1 MDKLERVQKVARPL
15 EEVFSFFADP
25 VNLEELTPHFL
36 QFKILTPQPVEMKA
50 GALIDYQLRLFGI
63 PFRWQTE
70 IVEYKPGKRFRDV
83 QVRGPYHT
91 WNHLH
96 EFSEIPG
103 GTLIVDRIEYKVRF
117 GIFGS
122 IARELF
128 VRRDLDRIF
137 QYRQE
142 KIAERFGGIRE
153 TETGDG

>member
-1 MDKLERVQKVARPL
+1 
-15 EEVFSFFADP
+15 
-25 VNLEELTPHFL
+25 
-36 QFKILTPQPVEMKA
+36 MKA

-63 PFRWQTE
+63 PFRWRTE
-70 IVEYKPGKRFRDV
+70 IVEYEPGKRVRDV

-142 KIAERFGGIRE
+142 KIAERFGGE
-153 TETGDG
+153 EGSWG

>member
-1 MDKLERVQKVARPL
+1 MDRLERVQKVSRPL

-25 VNLEELTPHFL
+25 VNLEELTPPFL

-63 PFRWQTE
+63 PFRWRTE
-70 IVEYKPGKRFRDV
+70 IVEYEPGKRFRDV

-103 GTLIVDRIEYKVRF
+103 GTLIVDRIDYKVRF

-142 KIAERFGGIRE
+142 KIAERFGGE
-153 TETGDG
+153 EGSWG